1 MNSQGWGLRGRG
13 TSSGGLPDTS
23 CPTRLWHDLHRWPRQ
38 SGRSRPPKEFH
49 RVLLVDSEADVQ
61 TPYKERS
68 KILNRDGYLT
78 SLILNIQGWCCIFKL
93 LKVNQVWHLTEKSIL
108 DIWANGALLI
118 NFITILSN
126 KRKNSFF
133 SIQSKIGKL
142 IYRYS
147 LFKI

>member
-1 MNSQGWGLRGRG
+1 MNSQGWGLLGRG
-13 TSSGGLPDTS
+13 TSSGGPPDTS

-61 TPYKERS
+61 TPYKEKW
-68 KILNRDGYLT
+68 KILIREGYLT
-78 SLILNIQGWCCIFKL
+78 SFKFDAAHKSIFKL
-93 LKVNQVWHLTEKSIL
+93 LKVNQVWHLRWSEKSIL

-126 KRKNSFF
+126 KRKNSFL

-142 IYRYS
+142 IV
-147 LFKI
+147 FTF